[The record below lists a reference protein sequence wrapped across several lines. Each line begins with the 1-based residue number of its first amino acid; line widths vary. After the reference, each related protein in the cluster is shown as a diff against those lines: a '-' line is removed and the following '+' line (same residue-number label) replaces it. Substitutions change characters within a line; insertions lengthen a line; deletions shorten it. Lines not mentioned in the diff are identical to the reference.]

1 MGKGSGARGVRGVI
15 GAMALSI
22 LPAAI
27 TAAILIL
34 AAAFCM
40 DRFSLGEDTL
50 TKVVYVI
57 HFAAAFACGF
67 TMGKLKKEKKFL
79 WGLAAGAVWFA
90 LILLCGLAVYHQGM
104 KTDALISV
112 LAACAGGSMLG
123 GMVS

>member
-1 MGKGSGARGVRGVI
+1 MGKGSGVRGAKGVI
-15 GAMALSI
+15 GAMALSV
-22 LPAAI
+22 LPAAA
-27 TAAILIL
+27 TAAVLIL

-50 TKVVYVI
+50 KKMVYAI

-67 TMGKLKKEKKFL
+67 AMGKLKKEKKFL
-79 WGLAAGAVWFA
+79 WGLAAGTVWFV
-90 LILLCGLAVYHQGM
+90 LILICSLMVHNGSLKADAVLA
-104 KTDALISV
+104 V